1 MSGWRRV
8 RSACWFGAL
17 ALACAAGAAGAA
29 ERSAALVLVVDSATE
44 MPMARIDNDRVS
56 DGLTL
61 EVAQLLAERLGR
73 PLRTV
78 AVARKRLA
86 ASLLSGEADI
96 ACSYMPAWLPGPL
109 QWSRGFLPQ
118 AQWLLTRADHPAPAR
133 LQDLR
138 GEPIGTVLGFVYP
151 ELNQALG
158 EQFVREDAPN
168 VAANLRKLAAGRMQ
182 HATVA
187 SRVVRYAQRQGRFK
201 VALHPPLV
209 LSVTQTQCALAPKA
223 RVSLAALN
231 EAIAQIERD
240 GSLKALLAR
249 YD

>member
-1 MSGWRRV
+1 M
-8 RSACWFGAL
+8 AL
-17 ALACAAGAAGAA
+17 ALALAAGTAGAA
-29 ERSAALVLVVDSATE
+29 ERSAELVLVVDSATE
-44 MPMARIDNDRVS
+44 MPMANIDNDRVS
-56 DGLTL
+56 AGLTL

-73 PLRTV
+73 PLRAV

-86 ASLLSGEADI
+86 ASLLSGEADL

-109 QWSRGFLPQ
+109 KWSRGFIPQ
-118 AQWLLTRADHPAPAR
+118 AQWLLTRADHPAPPR
-133 LQDLR
+133 LEDLR

-158 EQFVREDAPN
+158 VEFVREDAPN
-168 VAANLRKLAAGRMQ
+168 VAANLRKLVAGRMQ

-187 SRVVRYAQRQGRFK
+187 SRVVRYAQRQGQLQIP
-201 VALHPPLV
+201 LHPPLV
-209 LSVTQTQCALAPKA
+209 FGQNATQCALGPKA
-223 RVSLAALN
+223 RVSLAELN
-231 EAIAQIERD
+231 DAIAKIERD